1 MSLGLDLRSS
11 MSRPHMSVGRSAA
24 HVVAWLALLAIVT
37 SLLAPVASAQD
48 EAFVAPT
55 KVWVQESGHTVDQT
69 FLRDWRSYQ
78 MLIGDPI
85 SQEVRDRV
93 KIEGLKT
100 RERTLQYFENVVLVS
115 TGDDDRSG
123 DSWHVQALPVGE
135 WALERDAEKLAK
147 EDIPSKGTCEGFSEE
162 DCLKFEETGHT
173 VKLGFKGYWDTN
185 KGEQLLGPALTEEF
199 VAANGWTTQYF
210 RNGVLRWNEDQG
222 IVPDQLGKRA
232 AKRDKIETA
241 AINQPDGIPVYSE
254 AIFSPAVEV
263 VEVTTPSGPGP
274 IQGGYKEIVVSIS
287 QQYMWAYEDGL
298 PVIET
303 YVSTGTAETIEVTT
317 PVGYWSILS
326 KYDVQS
332 MEGTIS
338 NEYYF
343 VPDVPWVM
351 YFDNLGNAIHGA
363 YWHNNFGTPMSHG
376 CVNLPLYVAEF
387 LYGWAPV
394 GTLVTVIG

>member
-1 MSLGLDLRSS
+1 MSFSQDARLAI
-11 MSRPHMSVGRSAA
+11 SRLIGSLVHFAGRM
-24 HVVAWLALLAIVT
+24 VTILALVAIV
-37 SLLAPVASAQD
+37 SSIVAPVASAED

-55 KVWVQESGHTVDQT
+55 KVWVESSGHTVDKT

-85 SQEVRDRV
+85 SQEVRETV
-93 KIEGLKT
+93 KISGLETK
-100 RERTLQYFENVVLVS
+100 ERTLQYFENIVLVS
-115 TGDDDRSG
+115 TGDDERESDA
-123 DSWHVQALPVGE
+123 WHVQALPVGE
-135 WALERDAEKLAK
+135 WALERDAAKLK
-147 EDIPSKGTCEGFSEE
+147 DEDIPARGSCEGFSED
-162 DCLKFEETGHT
+162 DCLVFDETGHT

-199 VAANGWTTQYF
+199 IASNGWTTQYF
-210 RNGVLRWNEDQG
+210 RNGVLRWQEDQG
-222 IVPDQLGKRA
+222 IVPVDLGVRA
-232 AKRDKIETA
+232 ARRDKVNTESIS
-241 AINQPDGIPVYSE
+241 QPENVPIYSE
-254 AIFSPAVEV
+254 TIFSPPVEV
-263 VEVTTPSGPGP
+263 VEVTTPTGPGP

-298 PVIET
+298 TVIET

-317 PVGYWSILS
+317 PIGYWSILS

-338 NEYYF
+338 NEYYY

-351 YFDNLGNAIHGA
+351 YFDNLGNALHGA

-394 GTLVTVIG
+394 GTPVTVIG